1 MRKSLHFIGA
11 PQESRHTVFLEGEE
25 APSFSLQQHFDT
37 PAELLSRAYNRPRN
51 AQLES
56 AVLASNSAAQLSN
69 SRKLDR
75 YILAQSHTA
84 QGQPGY
90 LYPKKSAREARIFA
104 EECMLLCSWTRT
116 LSQGGRFSSCA
127 AIQQIFHSPAETGL
141 QTCSLHSRPMTQLC
155 MHSLNIAMLSTFTGM
170 QEESICIQGA
180 PAEGR
185 EA

>member
-1 MRKSLHFIGA
+1 MRKSLHFIAA
-11 PQESRHTVFLEGEE
+11 PQQSRHTVFLEGEE
-25 APSFSLQQHFDT
+25 APSFSPQQHFDT

-90 LYPKKSAREARIFA
+90 LYPKRKVLGKLVYLLKSVCSSAAGRPLFIARRKV
-104 EECMLLCSWTRT
+104 
-116 LSQGGRFSSCA
+116 Q
-127 AIQQIFHSPAETGL
+127 
-141 QTCSLHSRPMTQLC
+141 
-155 MHSLNIAMLSTFTGM
+155 
-170 QEESICIQGA
+170 
-180 PAEGR
+180 
-185 EA
+185 